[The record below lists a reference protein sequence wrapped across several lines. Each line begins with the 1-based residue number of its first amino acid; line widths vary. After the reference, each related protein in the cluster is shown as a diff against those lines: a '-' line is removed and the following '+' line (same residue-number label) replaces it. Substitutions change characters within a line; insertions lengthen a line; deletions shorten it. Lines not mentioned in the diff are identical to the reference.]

1 MTANDSGTVT
11 VFSIGGVPA
20 SNYSIQAIVSEVNV
34 VETPA
39 SYGNLVLSVE

>member
-20 SNYSIQAIVSEVNV
+20 SDYSIQAIVSEVNV

-39 SYGNLVLSVE
+39 S